1 MLSISS
7 LNVYAPHDNVTTKD
21 GCATDEMECVVL
33 KLIRKAGL
41 AMAMAGA
48 LATVA
53 ATAPSQAAGTRP
65 VPSGTE
71 VIVQDVRVPVPGQR
85 PVQAY
90 LVRPAGTLRPHS
102 QAGILFLHWL
112 GQIHSDR
119 TEFLAEAIG
128 LASEGAVSLLPQGT
142 FPYDVNPVG
151 TRHDVTAV
159 KEQLGVFRASL
170 NWLIARA
177 YVSRSRI
184 AVVGHDYGAMYGA
197 LLANSDPR
205 VHAAVLATP
214 DATWGHWFVKYWLG
228 FTGNRAARYDALFA
242 GLQPADH
249 VSRLGKRELF
259 QWAGKD
265 IFVSASVRRQFAR
278 QAPQARVDFYP
289 AADHQLT
296 STAQADRDAFL
307 RRELGLS

>member
-1 MLSISS
+1 LK
-7 LNVYAPHDNVTTKD
+7 VYAPHDNVSIKD
-21 GCATDEMECVVL
+21 GYATDEMGFVVL
-33 KLIRKAGL
+33 KVIRKAGL
-41 AMAMAGA
+41 AMAIAGA

-53 ATAPSQAAGTRP
+53 AAAPSQAAATRP
-65 VPSGTE
+65 VRSGTE
-71 VIVQDVRVPVPGQR
+71 VIVQDVRVPVHGQH

-90 LVRPAGTLRPHS
+90 LVRPAGPLRRHS

-128 LASEGAVSLLPQGT
+128 LAADGAVSLLPQGT

-159 KEQLGVFRASL
+159 RKQLAVFQASL

-197 LLANSDPR
+197 LLANSDRR
-205 VHAAVLATP
+205 VHTAVLATP

-228 FTGNRAARYDALFA
+228 
-242 GLQPADH
+242 
-249 VSRLGKRELF
+249 
-259 QWAGKD
+259 
-265 IFVSASVRRQFAR
+265 
-278 QAPQARVDFYP
+278 
-289 AADHQLT
+289 
-296 STAQADRDAFL
+296 
-307 RRELGLS
+307 